1 MSRPGNP
8 PDWYDDPDTPGL
20 RRWWDG
26 SQWRGQGAAVGP
38 EGPPP
43 DSFAVASLVSALLL
57 IPVAPIWFGVRARTR
72 IRESAGTRDGG
83 GVAAI
88 GIALGVA
95 ELVGIA
101 VALALL
107 L

>member
-1 MSRPGNP
+1 MGRPGREP
-8 PDWYDDPDTPGL
+8 GWYADPENPGL

-43 DSFAVASLVSALLL
+43 DSFAIASLVSALLL
-57 IPVAPIWFGVRARTR
+57 IPIAPIWFGLRARTR
-72 IRESAGTRDGG
+72 IRTSNGTRDGLG
-83 GVAAI
+83 LAAL
-88 GIALGVA
+88 GIALGVI
-95 ELVGIA
+95 ELLAIA
-101 VALALL
+101 IGLALL

>member
-8 PDWYDDPDTPGL
+8 AGWYADPEAPGL

-57 IPVAPIWFGVRARTR
+57 IPIAPIWFGVRARSR
-72 IRESAGTRDGG
+72 IRESAGARDGG
-83 GVAAI
+83 GVAAL
-88 GIALGVA
+88 GIALGVI
-95 ELVGIA
+95 EL
-101 VALALL
+101 VALAAAVAVLA
-107 L
+107 

>member
-1 MSRPGNP
+1 VDRPGRRP
-8 PDWYDDPDTPGL
+8 GWYPDPENPGL

-57 IPVAPIWFGVRARTR
+57 IPIAPIWLGLKSRTR
-72 IRESAGTRDGG
+72 IRSSGG
-83 GVAAI
+83 AREGMGLAALGIGLGVFELVVAA
-88 GIALGVA
+88 VT
-95 ELVGIA
+95 V
-101 VALALL
+101 VVLA
-107 L
+107 